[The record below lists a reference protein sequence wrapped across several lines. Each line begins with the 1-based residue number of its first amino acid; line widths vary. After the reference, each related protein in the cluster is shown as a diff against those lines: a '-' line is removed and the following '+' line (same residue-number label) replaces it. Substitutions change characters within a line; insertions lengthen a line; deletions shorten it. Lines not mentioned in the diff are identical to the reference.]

1 VTVYLPGHQ
10 RNNQTASTEE
20 EWFLVKP
27 RDGVE
32 PFVWRNYCPRCESD
46 GRAEMVRRNVEQR

>member
-1 VTVYLPGHQ
+1 VIERLNEDLCQ
-10 RNNQTASTEE
+10 FCL